1 MAENWVSKI
10 TNYLVNVFIKHIFSD
25 QFVLEENGYGRVVGR
40 IKDMIIRG
48 GENIFPVEIENHLN
62 THPDILETHVSIK
75 SIVGCIIR
83 IEIIRLAILG
93 CRYPS

>member
-1 MAENWVSKI
+1 MAENWVSEI
-10 TNYLVNVFIKHIFSD
+10 TNFLFNVFIYNIFFSD

-75 SIVGCIIR
+75 SIVDYT
-83 IEIIRLAILG
+83 IEIICLSILG